1 MANYFDLT
9 GRFALVTG
17 AAGGIGS
24 AVAEALAD
32 AGAAVLV
39 TDLDKDAA
47 AAVAERISAN
57 GGRAES
63 AALDVSDR
71 ESADATAAQ
80 AAGLTDGA
88 LHIVINNAGVTKP
101 AMFDKT
107 TQESF
112 RLLFDIHVMGS
123 FNVTQ
128 AALPYIPTD
137 GTGRIVN
144 VTSAAGLTG
153 TLGQVNYSAAKA
165 CIIGFTKSLAREAHP
180 ADLGH
185 PHPTQPAVET
195 LDVVRFDRHLPESLM
210 YVGFAPGQAAVRSAE
225 KVAHRLGEVPQRLL
239 LHGLRASSQP
249 VVFGA
254 GRGQLSALLAEAGR
268 LPSGLPVL
276 VLLDGEVPHVPG
288 VATMLGQHRRLLG
301 GRKQPK
307 SRHAS
312 NVATTTDKSPK
323 GAAFAPGYTLGF
335 HAATTR

>member
-1 MANYFDLT
+1 MANSYFDLT
-9 GRFALVTG
+9 GRSALVTG

-24 AVAEALAD
+24 AVAAALAD

-47 AAVAERISAN
+47 AAVAERISDA

-71 ESADATAAQ
+71 DSADAAAAQ
-80 AAGLTDGA
+80 ADGA

-112 RLLFDIHVMGS
+112 RLLFDIHVMGA

-165 CIIGFTKSLAREAHP
+165 GIIGFTKSLARELATKNINVNALAP
-180 ADLGH
+180 LAAT
-185 PHPTQPAVET
+185 PMTET
-195 LDVVRFDRHLPESLM
+195 IRTNEK
-210 YVGFAPGQAAVRSAE
+210 FAASMMNRIPMKRWAEPSEIAGAFVFMASNAASYITGQV
-225 KVAHRLGEVPQRLL
+225 
-239 LHGLRASSQP
+239 
-249 VVFGA
+249 
-254 GRGQLSALLAEAGR
+254 
-268 LPSGLPVL
+268 LPV
-276 VLLDGEVPHVPG
+276 DGGMVI
-288 VATMLGQHRRLLG
+288 
-301 GRKQPK
+301 
-307 SRHAS
+307 
-312 NVATTTDKSPK
+312 
-323 GAAFAPGYTLGF
+323 
-335 HAATTR
+335 

>member
-1 MANYFDLT
+1 MANSYFDLT
-9 GRFALVTG
+9 GRSALVTG

-24 AVAEALAD
+24 AVAAALAD

-47 AAVAERISAN
+47 AAVAERISDA

-71 ESADATAAQ
+71 DSADAAAAQ
-80 AAGLTDGA
+80 ADGA
-88 LHIVINNAGVTKP
+88 MHIVINNAGVTKP

-112 RLLFDIHVMGS
+112 RLLFDIHVMGA

-165 CIIGFTKSLAREAHP
+165 GIIGFTKSLARELATKNINVNALAP
-180 ADLGH
+180 LAAT
-185 PHPTQPAVET
+185 PMTET
-195 LDVVRFDRHLPESLM
+195 IRTNEK
-210 YVGFAPGQAAVRSAE
+210 FAASMMNRIPMKRWAEPSEIAGAFVFMASNAASYITGQV
-225 KVAHRLGEVPQRLL
+225 
-239 LHGLRASSQP
+239 
-249 VVFGA
+249 
-254 GRGQLSALLAEAGR
+254 
-268 LPSGLPVL
+268 LPV
-276 VLLDGEVPHVPG
+276 DGGMVI
-288 VATMLGQHRRLLG
+288 
-301 GRKQPK
+301 
-307 SRHAS
+307 
-312 NVATTTDKSPK
+312 
-323 GAAFAPGYTLGF
+323 
-335 HAATTR
+335 